1 MAQIRLDRC
10 EAEHGSLPSL
20 CIVCGHSATY
30 KKRVTFKKSR
40 AGEEFHAVVLAPLC
54 DAHRY
59 HWMIRSAAL
68 PLSLIV
74 LLVLGCAG
82 GLALPRDIPGLWLVP
97 GFGAFLAWCGL
108 AFYLHRTS
116 VHATEITQMG
126 VVLTNVSPAFA
137 DAAQTQRVAV
147 SGQIQDFA
155 ERIAKKKDEGLSQT
169 EYWLFGLLFFAI
181 PIANI
186 LVSSTLYYTWR
197 KEQPKRASQINQ
209 MAWSIFLI
217 HLLARVMIY
226 AFLKI

>member
-1 MAQIRLDRC
+1 MAQIRLDRR
-10 EAEHGSLPSL
+10 EAQHGSLPSL
-20 CIVCGHSATY
+20 CIVCGHSATCQ
-30 KKRVTFKKSR
+30 KRVTFKKSR
-40 AGEEFHAVVLAPLC
+40 AGEELQAIVLAPLC
-54 DAHRY
+54 NAHRY
-59 HWMIRSAAL
+59 HWGIRSAVL

-116 VHATEITQMG
+116 VRATEITQMEI
-126 VVLTNVSPAFA
+126 VLTNVSPAFA

-147 SGQIQDFA
+147 SGRIQDFA
-155 ERIAKKKDEGLSQT
+155 ERIVKKDEGLSQT

-186 LVSSTLYYTWR
+186 LVSSTLYCSWR